1 MSGPKKVYAAIAA
14 VAGAM
19 SQRGIVK
26 GQQNT
31 QQKFMFRGID
41 DVMNALSAELVAA
54 GLLIMPRV
62 MSHKQ
67 VERTSKNGGAIFYTI
82 LEVEYDFVA
91 VEDGSIHVVR
101 FYGEGMDSA
110 DKSTSKAASAAYK
123 YACIQTFCIPTEGLL
138 DDADFHTHEVVTN
151 LPQQGQ
157 QQTQGQARQQQ
168 AGPAT
173 EPKQSYIAF
182 VGMLTTAAKQG
193 NEHFV
198 KVWQSNA
205 GEFRDKV
212 SADKAKMDEFKKLC
226 DKADHAEGNDNKQ
239 PAKGA
244 A

>member
-1 MSGPKKVYAAIAA
+1 MSGTKKVYAAIAK
-14 VAGAM
+14 VAAAM

-31 QQKFMFRGID
+31 QQRFMFRGID
-41 DVMNALSAELVAA
+41 DVMNALSAELVTA

-62 MSHKQ
+62 MSHQQ
-67 VERTSKNGGAIFYTI
+67 VERTTKNGSAIFYTI

-123 YACIQTFCIPTEGLL
+123 YACIQTFCIPTEGIL
-138 DDADFHTHEVVTN
+138 DDADFHTHEVTTN
-151 LPQQGQ
+151 LPHQDQGQ
-157 QQTQGQARQQQ
+157 PTQQARQQQ
-168 AGPAT
+168 AGPAQ
-173 EPKQSYIAF
+173 ERQNYIGF
-182 VGMLTTAAKQG
+182 VGMLTTAARQG
-193 NEHFV
+193 NQHFL

-205 GEFRDKV
+205 GEFRDRV
-212 SADKAKMDEFKKLC
+212 SANKAKMDEFKKLC
-226 DKADHAEGNDNKQ
+226 DEADHAEGNDNKQ